1 MSPESREL
9 IDFHEQQDDHAPRS
23 RGWLVVSMAL
33 VGAVL
38 TVVLGV
44 LCALSFEKASRLED
58 VAGETMVVS
67 GTYQTLTKDLDTQDY
82 NGIYSGTMPAND
94 LVVQHPF
101 DNRLNDPQQKA
112 EGDQI
117 TFRGTQTGVQDADFP
132 RDVDALLAVRDGNLT
147 VVETDVPGTYGTEGV
162 TESTVTTQRVKA
174 TAWGASALLCALLTV
189 WGVRRTHRGVRVGV

>member
-1 MSPESREL
+1 
-9 IDFHEQQDDHAPRS
+9 
-23 RGWLVVSMAL
+23 
-33 VGAVL
+33 
-38 TVVLGV
+38 
-44 LCALSFEKASRLED
+44 
-58 VAGETMVVS
+58 MVVS

-132 RDVDALLAVRDGNLT
+132 
-147 VVETDVPGTYGTEGV
+147 GT
-162 TESTVTTQRVKA
+162 STPCSPCA
-174 TAWGASALLCALLTV
+174 TATLLS
-189 WGVRRTHRGVRVGV
+189 WRRTSPEPTARRG